1 MADDGN
7 TEGLVELDIDNQE
20 EFNRILKREKR
31 KLEEFLQNST
41 AEILNKSCDEIAIA
55 YAVTADDYDNAKASL
70 EAIKAKKFSKKQ
82 QRKEKKVQTSFNHL
96 KRLRNE
102 ALARLALI
110 SKQVGRYEDMF
121 CKDPQ
126 GRMENRDQNIFKES
140 KEAKK
145 LGDTLV
151 HEEAERKRAQEEKQ
165 KKRMKVVN
173 FKLLKIMKSVI
184 PVISVIS
191 LEVLLS
197 FHISVTSHLISNYR
211 NIL

>member
-20 EFNRILKREKR
+20 EFNRIVKREKR
-31 KLEEFLQNST
+31 KLDEFLQHST

-55 YAVTADDYDNAKASL
+55 YAATADDYDNAKASL
-70 EAIKAKKFSKKQ
+70 EAIKAEKLSKKQ
-82 QRKEKKVQTSFNHL
+82 QRKEKKAQTSFNHL
-96 KRLRNE
+96 KRLCDE

-110 SKQVGRYEDMF
+110 SKQVGRYEEMF
-121 CKDPQ
+121 CEDPQ
-126 GRMENRDQNIFKES
+126 GRTENRDQNIFKES

-151 HEEAERKRAQEEKQ
+151 HEEAEWKRAQEEKQ

-173 FKLLKIMKSVI
+173 FKL
-184 PVISVIS
+184 
-191 LEVLLS
+191 
-197 FHISVTSHLISNYR
+197 
-211 NIL
+211 